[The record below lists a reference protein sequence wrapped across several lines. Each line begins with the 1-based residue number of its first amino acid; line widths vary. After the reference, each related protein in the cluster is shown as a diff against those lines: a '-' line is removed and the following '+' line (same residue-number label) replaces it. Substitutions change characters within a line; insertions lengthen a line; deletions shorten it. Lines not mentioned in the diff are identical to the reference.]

1 MRFILFISLLSAG
14 TTAIPISNP
23 SEILPTTG
31 TSLSHSSDPI
41 KPLDVP
47 SMNKYLH
54 SDMKIMHDE
63 MDSDRTFRGADDYEK
78 FVAFC
83 EAGFTSGC
91 RAAIE
96 RKE

>member
-1 MRFILFISLLSAG
+1 MRFNLFIPLLSAG
-14 TTAIPISNP
+14 TTAIPTSNP
-23 SEILPTTG
+23 SETLPTAG
-31 TSLSHSSDPI
+31 NSLSHSSNPI

-54 SDMKIMHDE
+54 SDMKIMYDE

-78 FVAFC
+78 LVAFC

-96 RKE
+96 KGK

>member
-1 MRFILFISLLSAG
+1 MRFILSIVLLSAG
-14 TTAIPISNP
+14 AIAIPTSNP
-23 SEILPTTG
+23 SETLPTTG
-31 TSLSHSSDPI
+31 NSFSHSSNPI
-41 KPLDVP
+41 KPLGVP

-54 SDMKIMHDE
+54 PDMKIMHDE

-78 FVAFC
+78 LVAFC

-96 RKE
+96 TKE